1 MSVDY
6 SQDLEQTLDVIGNK
20 WTLPIVLNLLEG
32 PKRFNE
38 LQKATCCCP
47 RTLSARL
54 SELESSGVVARKTFK
69 QLPLKVEYSLTK
81 KGESLSSII
90 NAMATWGKSN

>member
-1 MSVDY
+1 MSVYY

-32 PKRFNE
+32 PKRFNQ
-38 LQKATCCCP
+38 LQKGTCCCP

-69 QLPLKVEYSLTK
+69 HLPLKVEYSLTK
-81 KGESLSSII
+81 KGESLRSVI
-90 NAMATWGKSN
+90 NAMANWGKAN